1 MSNNTLTHYTTTTI
15 KNPLLLAEH
24 FAKSGYF
31 AETKDISRALVKI
44 IAGQELGFGPMAS
57 MSGFHIISG
66 KPTLSANLMAAAIKR
81 SSKYNFKVVELTDKI
96 CKIEFFED
104 KESCGVSTFTI
115 EEAKKAQTKNLDKYP
130 KNMLY
135 ARALS
140 NGAKWYCPDILNGSP
155 IYTPEELGAEV
166 DEEGEVIPEPEKSPL
181 EILKENANKMI
192 KNLESDEV
200 FNQEKIEEITKWLGK
215 HLKFLD
221 QLVIEKIQKL
231 ILEKS
236 QKLQNKVVN
245 IEPNLDEI
253 TDEELADFEPFS
265 KLEIGDIA

>member
-81 SSKYNFKVVELTDKI
+81 SCKYNFKVRELTDKI
-96 CKIEFFED
+96 CSIEFFED
-104 KESCGVSTFTI
+104 KESCGISTFTI

-166 DEEGEVIPEPEKSPL
+166 DEEGELIEQKAKTPQELIIEGGQILLEKLEKNEPQDFEICQKWILKNEKFLGTEMSTKLLEKLIEKSSVV
-181 EILKENANKMI
+181 EISIDK
-192 KNLESDEV
+192 
-200 FNQEKIEEITKWLGK
+200 
-215 HLKFLD
+215 
-221 QLVIEKIQKL
+221 
-231 ILEKS
+231 
-236 QKLQNKVVN
+236 
-245 IEPNLDEI
+245 I
-253 TDEELADFEPFS
+253 TDEELAGFEPFS